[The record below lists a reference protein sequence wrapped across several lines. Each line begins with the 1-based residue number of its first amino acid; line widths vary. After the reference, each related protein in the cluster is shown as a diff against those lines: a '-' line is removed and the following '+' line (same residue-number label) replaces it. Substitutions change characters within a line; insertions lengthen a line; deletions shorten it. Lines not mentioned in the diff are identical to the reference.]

1 MATQRKKPAPVL
13 VDVPQAVEEFRNGR
27 MVIIVDD
34 ENRENEGDV
43 CVPGQ
48 FCTAEM
54 INFMAMHARGLICAP
69 LSGERLDALQVPL
82 MTRRNSAPLG
92 TAFTITVEAAA
103 GVTTGISA
111 ADRARTVAVLADPDS
126 TPQDLTRPGHIF
138 PLRARDGGVLVR
150 AGQTEASVDLCRMA
164 GLEPV
169 AVVCEVMKDDGT
181 MARMPDLQVLA
192 DPDSRPG
199 DLTRPGHIFPLR
211 ARDGGTLVRAGQTEA
226 SVDLCRLAGL
236 EPAAVVCEVIKDDG
250 TMARMPDLK
259 RFARKHDLKI
269 VTVADIIAYRLAHER
284 LVERVDESELP
295 TRFGNFRVIAYRT
308 LIDTKEHIVLTM
320 GDVSSDEP
328 TLVRVHDQCVT
339 GDVFSS
345 MRCDCGEQLEA
356 AMERVAREG
365 RGAIVYMD
373 QEGRGIG
380 LHNKIRAY
388 RLQDEGMDTAEANE
402 ALDLPIEAREYG
414 IGAQILV
421 DLGLRKLRLMT
432 NNPTKIKEIAAFGE
446 IRGVGLEGYGLEVTE
461 RVPLETPANPHNV
474 RYLITKR
481 DKMGHLLEQEM
492 PGAGPG

>member
-1 MATQRKKPAPVL
+1 MATHRKKPEEVL
-13 VDVPQAVEEFRNGR
+13 VGVEEAVDHFRDGR

-43 CVPGQ
+43 CVPAQ
-48 FCTAEM
+48 FCTPDM
-54 INFMAMHARGLICAP
+54 INFMATHARGLICAP
-69 LSGERLDALQVPL
+69 MTGERLDALQLPL

-92 TAFTITVEAAA
+92 TAFTISVEAAE

-111 ADRARTVAVLADPDS
+111 ADRARTLQVLADPASKPD
-126 TPQDLTRPGHIF
+126 DLTRPGHVF
-138 PLRARDGGVLVR
+138 PLRAREGGVLVR
-150 AGQTEASVDLCRMA
+150 AGQTEASIDLCQLA
-164 GLEPV
+164 GLESA

-181 MARMPDLQVLA
+181 MARMPDL
-192 DPDSRPG
+192 R
-199 DLTRPGHIFPLR
+199 
-211 ARDGGTLVRAGQTEA
+211 
-226 SVDLCRLAGL
+226 
-236 EPAAVVCEVIKDDG
+236 
-250 TMARMPDLK
+250 
-259 RFARKHDLKI
+259 RFARKHGLKI
-269 VTVADIIAYRLAHER
+269 VTVADIISYRLAHER
-284 LVERVDESELP
+284 LIERVDESELP
-295 TRFGNFRVIAYRT
+295 TRFGDFRVIAYRT
-308 LIDTKEHIVLTM
+308 LIDTKEHIALTM
-320 GDVSSDEP
+320 GDLSTDEP

-356 AMERVAREG
+356 AMEIVAREG

-388 RLQDEGMDTAEANE
+388 RLQDEGLDTAEANE
-402 ALDLPIEAREYG
+402 ALDLPVEAREYG

-432 NNPTKIKEIAAFGE
+432 NNPTKIKEIASFGE
-446 IRGVGLEGYGLEVTE
+446 IRGIGLEGFGLEVTE
-461 RVPLETPANPHNV
+461 RVPLEMPANPHNV